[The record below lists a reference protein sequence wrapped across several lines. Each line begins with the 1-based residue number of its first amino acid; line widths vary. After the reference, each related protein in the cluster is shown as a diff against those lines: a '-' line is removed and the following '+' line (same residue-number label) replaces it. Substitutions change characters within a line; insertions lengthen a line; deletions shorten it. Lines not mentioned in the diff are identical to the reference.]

1 MIEWTKKKGGWT
13 RVVNGTRENR
23 TDEEHGVS
31 KPETPTEGVMTRKE
45 IQAKAKALGI
55 PANQSSEILMGLI
68 AENEFNAYS

>member
-1 MIEWTKKKGGWT
+1 MSEWTKKKGGWT

-31 KPETPTEGVMTRKE
+31 KPKEPFEGGMSRKE

-55 PANQSSEILMGLI
+55 PANQTNEVLLKLI
-68 AENEFNAYS
+68 AEDE

>member
-1 MIEWTKKKGGWT
+1 MTEWTKKKGGWT
-13 RVVNGTRENR
+13 RVVNGTRENL

-31 KPETPTEGVMTRKE
+31 KPEISTEEVSWSRKE

-68 AENEFNAYS
+68 AENE